1 MNREDTIKILSVL
14 RGAYPAFYRDITKQ
28 EAESTIA
35 LWESMFDEEPYE
47 LVGAAVKAFI
57 SGDSKG
63 FPPAIGQIKERVRQI
78 TQPEELTEQEAWAFV
93 SKALRN
99 SIYGS
104 EEEFAKLPP
113 EVQAVVHDP
122 GQLRQWAT
130 SPAEDV
136 ETVVASNFMR
146 SFRAKQKVTREY
158 MALPSSVKQI
168 MISAGYKS
176 DPAQVGLVKIFGG
189 ERYAGASRDRQDRE
203 GGLPVLDADG
213 DTPFDVC
220 RESAQAVR
228 RLGR

>member
-57 SGDSKG
+57 SGDGKG
-63 FPPAIGQIKERVRQI
+63 FPPAIGQIKERIRQI
-78 TQPEELTEQEAWAFV
+78 TQPEEMTEQEAWSLV

-99 SIYGS
+99 STYGS
-104 EEEFAKLPP
+104 EEEFKKLPP

-122 GQLRQWAT
+122 GQLKQWAM

-146 SFRAKQKVTREY
+146 SFRVKQKVSKEY
-158 MALPSSVKQI
+158 MALPTSVKQL
-168 MISAGYKS
+168 MISAGYRS
-176 DPAQVGLVKIFGG
+176 NPTEVGLVRAFGG
-189 ERYAGASRDRQDRE
+189 ES
-203 GGLPVLDADG
+203 
-213 DTPFDVC
+213 DV
-220 RESAQAVR
+220 Q
-228 RLGR
+228 RLGTPGDYTCIEDRVSLMDGQRGR